1 MTIETPAKI
10 NLTLELL
17 GRRPDGFHEI
27 ATWMVPVGLFDRL
40 EIEPAAADHFFTAT
54 PGLSWGDGNLIFRA
68 VQLFRQE
75 TGVRASY
82 RIELDKRIP
91 IGAGLAGGSS
101 DAAATLRLL
110 NRLHDCALT
119 DDELARLAAR
129 LGSDT
134 AFFIRCEPAWCTGR
148 GEVMAAKPL
157 PDGLWCLL
165 VKPDFGIPT
174 AAAYA
179 AYARLPPSE
188 KRGQPVATPWGELR
202 NDLEPAVFSKYVILP
217 VLKAWLARQPET
229 RFCLMSGSG
238 STLFAV
244 TDEGEPLARDL
255 QQRCLDFFGATF
267 WSAVCRLNPAKI
279 PWRNV

>member
-40 EIEPAAADHFFTAT
+40 EIEPAAADQFFTET
-54 PGLSWGDGNLIFRA
+54 PGLGWDDRNLIYRA
-68 VQLFRQE
+68 VQLFRGQ

-82 RIELDKRIP
+82 RIELNKRIP

-110 NRLHDCALT
+110 NRLHDRALT
-119 DDELARLAAR
+119 DDDLAGLAAR
-129 LGSDT
+129 LGSDI
-134 AFFIRCEPAWCTGR
+134 AFFVRCEPAWCTGR
-148 GEVMAAKPL
+148 GEVMSPKPL

-179 AYARLPPSE
+179 AYARLPPAE
-188 KRGQPVATPWGELR
+188 KRGQPVVTPWGELR

-217 VLKAWLARQPET
+217 VLKTWLARQPET
-229 RFCLMSGSG
+229 RLCLMSGSG
-238 STLFAV
+238 STVFAV
-244 TDEGEPLARDL
+244 TEGGEPRAREL
-255 QQRCLDFFGATF
+255 QQRFLGFFGATF
-267 WSAVCRLNPAKI
+267 WSAVCRLENPLAK
-279 PWRNV
+279 R